1 MAVNITERRVLE
13 IIEDLKSNPDV
24 DAICL
29 LEAELHRRRK
39 TSFGEADRGA
49 TIDGTGIYDHRG
61 YLICQL
67 SRSFLDGGTSDKP
80 HCVLY
85 KNTDGKMSR
94 KYFRI
99 KREATE
105 WSIERVRQL
114 QPSEYLHYTMT
125 HHWRHKT
132 YLNRIAKA
140 DVSDRI
146 TADPHYHKG
155 FADGRACVQDAI
167 QRYSKEHSNEQ

>member
-13 IIEDLKSNPDV
+13 IIEDLKLNPDV

-39 TSFGEADRGA
+39 TNFGEADRGA
-49 TIDGTGIYDHRG
+49 VVDGKGIYDHRG
-61 YLICQL
+61 YLICEISSTYHL
-67 SRSFLDGGTSDKP
+67 GSVGKP
-80 HCVLY
+80 YCVLHRDA
-85 KNTDGKMSR
+85 KGKR
-94 KYFRI
+94 AFKCFRI
-99 KREATE
+99 KREATQFA
-105 WSIERVRQL
+105 IERVRQL
-114 QPSEYLHYTMT
+114 QPSEYIYYTVT

-146 TADPHYHKG
+146 TSDPHYHKG

-167 QRYSKEHSNEQ
+167 HRYSEEHSHE

>member
-49 TIDGTGIYDHRG
+49 VIDGKGIYDHRG
-61 YLICQL
+61 YLICKV
-67 SRSFLDGGTSDKP
+67 TSSYYGQPTGKP
-80 HCVLY
+80 HCVLH
-85 KNTDGKMSR
+85 KDAKGKQAVR
-94 KYFRI
+94 YFRI
-99 KREATE
+99 KREATQFA
-105 WSIERVRQL
+105 IERVRQL
-114 QPSEYLHYTMT
+114 QPSEYIYYTVT

-167 QRYSKEHSNEQ
+167 NRYSEEQSSDS